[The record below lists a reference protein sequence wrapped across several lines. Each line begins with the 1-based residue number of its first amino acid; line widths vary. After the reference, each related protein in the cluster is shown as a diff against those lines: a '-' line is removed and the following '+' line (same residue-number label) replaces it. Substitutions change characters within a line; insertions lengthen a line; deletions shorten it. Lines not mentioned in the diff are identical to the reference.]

1 MSGPTQTM
9 LRLFRGTDGT
19 TACACRPVRGNARP
33 FDGRL
38 GGKRYGRVIINRQKV
53 PGTAVA
59 SEAAGVS
66 NVLVLGAELPHDSTA
81 DMGVDANGRILPG
94 WNPNAGSLALPSQT
108 GGYHERIKIAGTT
121 QVGGGALAATCGP
134 VTVLDGGSGYVTG
147 DTVAI
152 TGGGGDATGTLIVRD
167 GRVVGVTLTAPGT
180 VFTAAAPP
188 VLTITSATGS
198 GAVLTA
204 GISQQL
210 IVQTHIPHATHAPLV
225 SGGSIWV
232 VIRNGR
238 VMQCVTS
245 SVPFA
250 AIDDGALDPDQ
261 HIMGVVTN
269 NSFAEATGTHADGT
283 TVIGVLTFA
292 AGCGMTNGDIIDV
305 YRLPVRELIAAGAH
319 YQDSTQIRCLDLMWA
334 VVGAAAATMISEIN
348 VIPIVG
354 E

>member
-1 MSGPTQTM
+1 M
-9 LRLFRGTDGT
+9 
-19 TACACRPVRGNARP
+19 RGNARP

-38 GGKRYGRVIINRQKV
+38 GGKRYGRVKIVRQKV

-81 DMGVDANGRILPG
+81 DMGVDAAGRVLPG

-108 GGYHERIKIAGTT
+108 GGYHERVK
-121 QVGGGALAATCGP
+121 VSGGAAATCGF
-134 VTVLDGGSGYVTG
+134 VEVLNGGSGYVTG

-167 GRVVGVTLTAPGT
+167 GQVVGVTLTAAGT
-180 VFTAAAPP
+180 GFTAALPP

-198 GAVLTA
+198 GAVLKA
-204 GISQQL
+204 GIGQQVT
-210 IVQTHIPHATHAPLV
+210 VQTHIPHATHAPLV
-225 SGGSIWV
+225 SGGAVWV
-232 VIRNGR
+232 VIKNGKI
-238 VMQCVTS
+238 MQCVTS

-261 HIMGVVTN
+261 HIMGLVTT

-283 TVIGVLTFA
+283 TVIGVLTFTV
-292 AGCGMTNGDIIDV
+292 GLTNGDILDI

-319 YQDSTQIRCLDLMWA
+319 YNDSTQIRCLDLMWA
-334 VVGAAAATMISEIN
+334 VVGAAAATMISEIT
-348 VIPIVG
+348 IEPCVG